1 MTLVH
6 VTDAGVDSQRLQGPD
21 SADSQQHLLPDPHF
35 AVAAVQNRGD
45 FAVVRFVAFEV
56 GVEQEKGDA
65 ADVGAPY
72 PGGYGAVRVGDLDGQ
87 GGPRGVGDR
96 LDRKAVEVV
105 LGIGLEL
112 PAVRVE
118 RLPEVPL
125 AIQETDPGQGE
136 AEVARRL
143 QVVPGEHPE
152 APRIDRQG
160 SGDSEFQREIGDLQT
175 VLTVP
180 LVEPGLSRHVLL
192 ERGGQPG
199 DAGGELAVCL
209 GRGQAVLAQRG

>member
-1 MTLVH
+1 MTPHRPRHLPVQPADAVGLGGQPQGEH
-6 VTDAGVDSQRLQGPD
+6 GHAEIAVVVAGVGASEPEE
-21 SADSQQHLLPDPHF
+21 LLPGEAETLP
-35 AVAAVQNRGD
+35 V
-45 FAVVRFVAFEV
+45 
-56 GVEQEKGDA
+56 
-65 ADVGAPY
+65 DVGAPY

-125 AIQETDPGQGE
+125 AIQETDPGQWE

-143 QVVPGEHPE
+143 QVVPGGHPE
-152 APRIDRQG
+152 ASRIDRQG
-160 SGDSEFQREIGDLQT
+160 SGDSEFQREIGNLQT
-175 VLTVP
+175 VLTVR